1 MKRKEQKSE
10 EKSIGTRYPLDV
22 LSDMKQLAKD
32 HGRSFN
38 GEVVWAL
45 REYIKQQKGEQ
56 KHGDHKKDQA

>member
-1 MKRKEQKSE
+1 MKRKEHKPE

-22 LSDMKQLAKD
+22 LSDMKDLAKD

-38 GEVVWAL
+38 GEVIWAL

-56 KHGDHKKDQA
+56 KHVNHTQDQA